1 MFSCKMVACISDF
14 KNVFDL
20 YSQIGIVEACFDL
33 KKSGIY
39 IYTTCNKII
48 HAMTTFSSSAFQEYS
63 CDKERVYTLNIKSM
77 KENLKNITNVGMI
90 ELTIK
95 NEFEL
100 IIKMCKKTKTIELE
114 KTVMLKDSQV
124 YGLPPV
130 VFGVEPLNVKS
141 LDFLEFCG
149 SIIGKYETWVRTS
162 GDVPEIIFESEKNKV
177 TIKSNGKSNPF
188 LEPYS
193 DKFKV
198 EQFSNLKKLAKFDSN
213 LKIYANPGKPLVFET
228 NIGCKDNDKILVW
241 IKSLKQLN
249 DDYEEV

>member
-1 MFSCKMVACISDF
+1 
-14 KNVFDL
+14 
-20 YSQIGIVEACFDL
+20 
-33 KKSGIY
+33 
-39 IYTTCNKII
+39 
-48 HAMTTFSSSAFQEYS
+48 
-63 CDKERVYTLNIKSM
+63 
-77 KENLKNITNVGMI
+77 
-90 ELTIK
+90 
-95 NEFEL
+95 
-100 IIKMCKKTKTIELE
+100 MCKKTKTIELE
-114 KTVMLKDSQV
+114 KTVVLKDSQV

-149 SIIGKYETWVRTS
+149 SIIGKYETWVITS